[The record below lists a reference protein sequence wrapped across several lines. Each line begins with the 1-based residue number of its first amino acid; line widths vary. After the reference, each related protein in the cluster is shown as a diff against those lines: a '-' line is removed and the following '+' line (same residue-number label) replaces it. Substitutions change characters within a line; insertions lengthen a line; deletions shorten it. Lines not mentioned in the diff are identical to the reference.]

1 MQYKKLLLSAILL
14 TGLGLAGLQAQEAV
28 LAAGGDASGS
38 GGSISYSVGQVTYTT
53 STGTNGYSVAEGV
66 QQPYEIQ
73 TPTGL
78 DEAPGIQLECQAYP
92 NPAKDHLT
100 LKIDASTSIGR
111 QRLADGTALSIQSME
126 YQLYDMQGNLLE
138 NKKLTG
144 NETTI
149 SMEKLVPASYFLKIT
164 SNQKKIKIF
173 KIIKN

>member
-1 MQYKKLLLSAILL
+1 MKQKILMLSAIFLL
-14 TGLGLAGLQAQEAV
+14 GFGLAGLQAQEAI
-28 LAAGGDASGS
+28 LATGGDASGS

-53 STGTNGYSVAEGV
+53 YTGTNGYSVAEGV

-78 DEAPGIQLECQAYP
+78 AEAPDIQLECLAYP

-100 LKIDASTSIGR
+100 LKIDEY
-111 QRLADGTALSIQSME
+111 DNENLS

-144 NETTI
+144 TETTI

-164 SNQKKIKIF
+164 NNQKEIKIF

>member
-28 LAAGGDASGS
+28 LAAGGDGSGS

-66 QQPYEIQ
+66 QQPYEISVIIGVEEDI
-73 TPTGL
+73 GL
-78 DEAPGIQLECQAYP
+78 KLECQAYP

-100 LKIDASTSIGR
+100 LKIDEY
-111 QRLADGTALSIQSME
+111 DNENLS

-144 NETTI
+144 NETSI

-164 SNQKKIKIF
+164 DNQKEVKIF